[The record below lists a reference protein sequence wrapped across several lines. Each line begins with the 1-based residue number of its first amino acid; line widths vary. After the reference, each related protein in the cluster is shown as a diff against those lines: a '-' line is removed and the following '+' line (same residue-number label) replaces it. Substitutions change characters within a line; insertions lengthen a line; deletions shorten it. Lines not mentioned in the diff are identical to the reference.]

1 MATDISKKNLVATAL
16 FADGA
21 AAALIARDDTPEAG
35 LLVLAH
41 RHTRTLLA
49 RVGREFY
56 PETFP
61 PIVALH
67 TFFLLSLALEAYP
80 WHVPSDPLTIVTL
93 ALLLL
98 LQGGRY
104 WCIASLGE
112 QWNTRILLIP
122 DAPVQKRGPYRWLR
136 HPNYL
141 IVILEFLL
149 LPLLLRAPLT
159 LILFFPV
166 NLLLLR
172 QRIRLEEA
180 ALRQFSDYSVQF
192 PQR

>member
-1 MATDISKKNLVATAL
+1 MALGWI
-16 FADGA
+16 F
-21 AAALIARDDTPEAG
+21 
-35 LLVLAH
+35 LVLLSERLFELGVAQ
-41 RHTRTLLA
+41 RHTRALLA
-49 RVGREFY
+49 RGGREFY
-56 PETFP
+56 AETFL

-67 TFFLLSLALEAYP
+67 AVFFLSLALESYP
-80 WHVPSDPLTIVTL
+80 WNVPRNPLTFISL
-93 ALLLL
+93 GLLLF

-112 QWNTRILLIP
+112 QWNTRILLVP

-141 IVILEFLL
+141 IVTLEFLL

-159 LILFFPV
+159 FLLCFPINLF
-166 NLLLLR
+166 LLR
-172 QRIRLEEA
+172 QRIRLEET

-192 PQR
+192 PPS

>member
-1 MATDISKKNLVATAL
+1 MALAWIFLVLLSERL
-16 FADGA
+16 FE
-21 AAALIARDDTPEAG
+21 LT
-35 LLVLAH
+35 LAH
-41 RHTRTLLA
+41 RHTRALLA
-49 RVGREFY
+49 RGGREFY

-67 TFFLLSLALEAYP
+67 SCFLIALALESYP
-80 WHVPSDPLTIVTL
+80 WYVPRDALTLCTL
-93 ALLLL
+93 GLLVL

-112 QWNTRILLIP
+112 QWNTRILLVP
-122 DAPVQKRGPYRWLR
+122 DAPVQRRGPYRWLR

-141 IVILEFLL
+141 IVTLEFLL

-159 LILFFPV
+159 FLLFFPV
-166 NLLLLR
+166 NLYLLR

-180 ALRQFSDYSVQF
+180 ALRQFSDYSARF
-192 PQR
+192 PPR

>member
-1 MATDISKKNLVATAL
+1 MALGWIFLVLLGERL
-16 FADGA
+16 FEIG
-21 AAALIARDDTPEAG
+21 
-35 LLVLAH
+35 LAH
-41 RHTRTLLA
+41 RHARTLLA
-49 RVGREFY
+49 RGGREFY

-67 TFFLLSLALEAYP
+67 AFFLLALALESYP
-80 WHVPSDPLTIVTL
+80 WRVPANPLTFVTL
-93 ALLLL
+93 GLLVL

-104 WCIASLGE
+104 WCIISLGA
-112 QWNTRILLIP
+112 QWNTRILLVP
-122 DAPVQKRGPYRWLR
+122 AAPVQRRGPYRWLR

-141 IVILEFLL
+141 IVTLEFLL

-159 LILFFPV
+159 FLLCFPL

-192 PQR
+192 PLR